1 MEDELADI
9 YRRHRQGLYTLAL
22 TITRCPSR
30 AEDAVHDAFC
40 RLLKS
45 RREVAGDATAYVFAA
60 VRNAARDTLR
70 SNRSPVNRANSLD
83 AADGTIFLADHSPD
97 SDPAARQSSRD
108 EHARLSRAIES
119 LPDEQREAVAMHAIA
134 GLTFDQ
140 VAEALDEPLQTIAT
154 RYRRAL
160 ARLRELL
167 DGEGESR

>member
-9 YRRHRQGLYTLAL
+9 YRRHRQGLFTLAL

-40 RLLKS
+40 RLLKN
-45 RREVAGDATAYVFAA
+45 RRKIAGDATAYVFAS

-70 SNRSPVNRANSLD
+70 SRQSPVNRAGSLD
-83 AADGTIFLADHSPD
+83 ADGTIFLADHRPE
-97 SDPAARQSSRD
+97 SDPASRPESRD
-108 EHARLSRAIES
+108 EHARLAKAIEL

-167 DGEGESR
+167 AGEGESR

>member
-9 YRRHRQGLYTLAL
+9 YRLHRQGLFTLAL

-60 VRNAARDTLR
+60 VRNAARDSLR

-83 AADGTIFLADHSPD
+83 AADGTIFLADPSPD
-97 SDPAARQSSRD
+97 SDPAAHPASRD
-108 EHARLSRAIES
+108 EHARLARAIAL
-119 LPDEQREAVAMHAIA
+119 LPDEQREAVTMHAIA

-160 ARLRELL
+160 ARLRDTLSEQG
-167 DGEGESR
+167 DAR